1 MGDEIRV
8 AVASYG
14 DGRNLMMVYKDP
26 ITGKK
31 VAKTSGTTDRRE
43 AERAAAVW
51 QDELNT
57 GRYQAPS
64 RLTWAEFRERY
75 EAEKLATLAPRRR
88 DDGSGS
94 SLNHLDGSSTPTGW
108 PS

>member
-1 MGDEIRV
+1 MSDEISV
-8 AVASYG
+8 SVASYG
-14 DGRNLMMVYKDP
+14 GGRCLMMTYKDP
-26 ITGKK
+26 TTGRK
-31 VAKTSGTTDRRE
+31 VAKTSGTQDRRE

-75 EAEKLATLAPRRR
+75 ENEKLTTLALRTR
-88 DDGSGS
+88 
-94 SLNHLDGSSTPTGW
+94 L
-108 PS
+108 